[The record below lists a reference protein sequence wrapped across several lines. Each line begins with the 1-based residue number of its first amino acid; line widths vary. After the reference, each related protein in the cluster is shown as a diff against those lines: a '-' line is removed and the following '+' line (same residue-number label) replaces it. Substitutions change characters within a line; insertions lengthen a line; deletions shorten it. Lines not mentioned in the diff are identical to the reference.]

1 MSFELAEHEFLK
13 SVPQNT
19 ANVKVSIM
27 HRVLAMRKGEKTEPK
42 VRTTTIKCLSRT
54 LLSDRRSTMQYV
66 NGKST
71 VQGNAKLI
79 TYKLRK

>member
-1 MSFELAEHEFLK
+1 MREYAFVCRFTDESLWSQEFIDFVKECLVKDYEERPMSFELAEHEFLK

-42 VRTTTIKCLSRT
+42 V
-54 LLSDRRSTMQYV
+54 LL
-66 NGKST
+66 
-71 VQGNAKLI
+71 
-79 TYKLRK
+79 